1 MHWIGYPFQKIL
13 IFVICFIFT
22 DITYS
27 SLRRATYIRIFLF
40 ESKRITN
47 RIKIYGYFSQPY
59 IHVHIDL
66 NTYINKYSLQ
76 VKILILLEVGIFF
89 LMFPFIIDQIV
100 MKWFILVIFF
110 SFFQLLSKFDL
121 IFHAFRNYNMK
132 PLVRHQDC
140 LKFI

>member
-1 MHWIGYPFQKIL
+1 MHWIRYPFQKIL

-47 RIKIYGYFSQPY
+47 RIKIYGYFSQSY

-89 LMFPFIIDQIV
+89 FNVSFHHRPNCNEMIYLSNFF
-100 MKWFILVIFF
+100 FFF
-110 SFFQLLSKFDL
+110 S
-121 IFHAFRNYNMK
+121 I
-132 PLVRHQDC
+132 
-140 LKFI
+140 II